1 MGSSKELMGV
11 IREAVEETRRTGD
24 AFKMTEALSA
34 LDQLEAQQQPKRLT
48 DAEVDRIVNGQFTR
62 EIAYAIQ
69 REAWSSALRYARDN
83 GYFGGLSVDDAVKVA
98 YDWFEGPVDNG
109 PGSDYDKL
117 RARLT
122 AKAQGK

>member
-1 MGSSKELMGV
+1 MNCNEHHIICK
-11 IREAVEETRRTGD
+11 AVGEGWICTACETRY
-24 AFKMTEALSA
+24 MPMSEHEA
-34 LDQLEAQQQPKRLT
+34 RV
-48 DAEVDRIVNGQFTR
+48 AE
-62 EIAYAIQ
+62 EIAKWKGIVK
-69 REAWSSALRYARDN
+69 
-83 GYFGGLSVDDAVKVA
+83 GVHVDDAVKVA

>member
-1 MGSSKELMGV
+1 MNCNEHHIICK
-11 IREAVEETRRTGD
+11 AVGDGWICAACETRY
-24 AFKMTEALSA
+24 MPMSE
-34 LDQLEAQQQPKRLT
+34 LDQLLEAQQQPKRLT

-122 AKAQGK
+122 AKLQGQ

>member
-1 MGSSKELMGV
+1 MTCNEHHIICK
-11 IREAVEETRRTGD
+11 AVGDGWICTDCETRY
-24 AFKMTEALSA
+24 MPMSE
-34 LDQLEAQQQPKRLT
+34 LDQLLEAQQQPKRLT

-122 AKAQGK
+122 AKLQGQ

>member
-1 MGSSKELMGV
+1 MNCNEHHIICK
-11 IREAVEETRRTGD
+11 AVGEGWICTACETRY
-24 AFKMTEALSA
+24 MPMSE
-34 LDQLEAQQQPKRLT
+34 LDQLLEAQQQPKRLT

-122 AKAQGK
+122 AKLQGQ